1 MKNRSERNA
10 DVVTLRMLLKGV
22 EIIQERP
29 EGMTFEEFVLLRDS
43 QKGLRKVLKLKHQPH
58 RKYAG
63 LVPQKLWYNVH
74 PKYILPPNLDE
85 KETPNTQETSNNDS
99 NNDTTHTP
107 E

>member
-1 MKNRSERNA
+1 
-10 DVVTLRMLLKGV
+10 MLLKGV

-63 LVPQKLWYNVH
+63 LIPTKLGYNVH
-74 PKYILPPNLDE
+74 PRFILPPDFDE

-99 NNDTTHTP
+99 NNDDSSTSI
-107 E
+107 

>member
-10 DVVTLRMLLKGV
+10 EVVTLRMLLKGV

-29 EGMTFEEFVLLRDS
+29 EGMTYEEYRLIRDS

-74 PKYILPPNLDE
+74 PKYILPNLDE
-85 KETPNTQETSNNDS
+85 APNTQETSNNDS
-99 NNDTTHTP
+99 NNEDSSTSL
-107 E
+107 